1 MPVDEGTRVCG
12 ERSTTPSR
20 RNSRSCLG
28 AWCPSTKEQGFAGRE
43 APRRAGGTRVWVWG
57 RGARGRRNKGLRGEK
72 HHAEPE
78 ELAFVP
84 GGVVP
89 VDERTR
95 VCGER
100 STTPSRWKAGS
111 CLGAWCPWTKE
122 QGFAGSE
129 APRRAG
135 GRIVRAGGRG
145 ACRRRDKGLRGEKH
159 HAEPGELAFEP
170 EGVVLVDEGTR
181 FCGERSTTPS
191 RWDSRSCLGAWCPST
206 KEQGFAG
213 SEAPRRSQQRTRPT
227 HRVRSRPGPAPLRR
241 RMASKSGAATAAPR
255 HHNSFR

>member
-1 MPVDEGTRVCG
+1 MRGGKHHAGLEEGRFEPRGVVLVDEGTRVCG

-20 RNSRSCLG
+20 RNSRLGLG

-43 APRRAGGTRVWVWG
+43 APRRVGGRPVRAWG
-57 RGARGRRNKGLRGEK
+57 RGACRRRDKGLRGEK

-78 ELAFVP
+78 EGRFVP

-100 STTPSRWKAGS
+100 STTPSRRKAGS

-122 QGFAGSE
+122 QGLAG
-129 APRRAG
+129 R
-135 GRIVRAGGRG
+135 
-145 ACRRRDKGLRGEKH
+145 
-159 HAEPGELAFEP
+159 
-170 EGVVLVDEGTR
+170 
-181 FCGERSTTPS
+181 
-191 RWDSRSCLGAWCPST
+191 
-206 KEQGFAG
+206 
-213 SEAPRRSQQRTRPT
+213 EAPRRSQQRTRPT

-255 HHNSFR
+255 HRNPFR